1 MVSYRNGFINNH
13 YMKDF
18 HELLRLRRS
27 TRKFTEQEIASDD
40 VKTIMEAALMAPSS
54 KRSLSWEFVLVE
66 AAGCR
71 YAAVMVKTANRPKI
85 SYGNY

>member
-40 VKTIMEAALMAPSS
+40 VKTIMEAALMAPFM
-54 KRSLSWEFVLVE
+54 KERFLCLRLMRDVRKKNMPI
-66 AAGCR
+66 A
-71 YAAVMVKTANRPKI
+71 KI
-85 SYGNY
+85 LWNIF